1 MLKYSAVIFDLDG
14 TLVETERL
22 VVSAALKSMRQ
33 LGLAERPE
41 IFDRL
46 IGTVDQEE
54 AIFSATFGPAFDP
67 VAFNRLWAAEIEAE
81 FAKGIALRPGVSELL
96 DRLDA
101 LSLPFA
107 LATNSRTDSAH
118 RTLRQAGILHRFDPA
133 HIHGRDRVTRPKPAP
148 DLYLHAALGLGVDPA
163 LCIAFED
170 SLPGALAALAAGM
183 TVVHVPDQQH
193 LAPDPGVHVRA
204 ESLLAG
210 ARALGLVP

>member
-1 MLKYSAVIFDLDG
+1 MQYQAVIFDLDG

-22 VVSAALKSMRQ
+22 VVAAALNALRQ
-33 LGLAERPE
+33 LGLAERPD

-54 AIFSATFGPAFDP
+54 AVFAETFGPDFDP
-67 VAFNRLWAAEIEAE
+67 GAFNRLWAVEVESA
-81 FAKGIALRPGVSELL
+81 FAKGIALRPGVVDLL

-101 LSLPFA
+101 LALPFA
-107 LATNSRTDSAH
+107 LATNSRTESAH
-118 RTLRQAGILHRFDPA
+118 RTLKQAGIHHRFDPA
-133 HIHGRDRVTRPKPAP
+133 HIHGRDRVARPKPAP
-148 DLYLHAALGLGVDPA
+148 DLYLHAAHGLGIDPS

-170 SLPGALAALAAGM
+170 SLPGARAALAAGM

-204 ESLLAG
+204 DSLLAG
-210 ARALGLVP
+210 ARALGLLP